1 MPKKKPSPADPG
13 PMLKVGTKVEVLRPN
28 MWAELQGSVEAFGGA
43 IHLVRVSYPDKPG
56 TFLVAAR
63 YSELR
68 EI

>member
-1 MPKKKPSPADPG
+1 MPKKKPIPADLG

-28 MWAELQGSVEAFGGA
+28 MWAELKGVVETFGGGLH
-43 IHLVRVSYPDKPG
+43 IVRVKYQSKPQ
-56 TFLVAAR
+56 TFLVAAP

>member
-1 MPKKKPSPADPG
+1 
-13 PMLKVGTKVEVLRPN
+13 MLKVGTKVEVLRPN